1 MHGEETG
8 TKAWEAWEAY
18 ANVLA
23 RPVDLPSSTYLTHL
37 SSVSTFIHSHGAI
50 HASATRLCPG
60 LLNYRGCVHLCVRMI
75 AAVIRRAKVEIVTI
89 DRILSKLCVFLSR
102 LRQDGY
108 DLVMI
113 CVGSGNRPCTGVLV
127 CVVGFPGWLIIRS
140 NGPFVLS
147 SRNAPLNQITKKR
160 QAS

>member
-23 RPVDLPSSTYLTHL
+23 RPVDLPSSPYLTHL

-89 DRILSKLCVFLSR
+89 DRILSKLCVFEQAEAR
-102 LRQDGY
+102 WLRPSD
-108 DLVMI
+108 DLCRKREQAVYW
-113 CVGSGNRPCTGVLV
+113 CVGV
-127 CVVGFPGWLIIRS
+127 CCWVPWV
-140 NGPFVLS
+140 
-147 SRNAPLNQITKKR
+147 AYYQIKR
-160 QAS
+160 AICAVQ